1 MLKNE
6 EKFGDSMFRN
16 KKLDQ
21 QIILKLNFFEIWTQ
35 DFQII
40 HLIIA
45 INQLPIYINLLKG
58 KQKMMNFLDLLFDHW

>member
-1 MLKNE
+1 MLKYK
-6 EKFGDSMFRN
+6 EKFGNSMFRN

-21 QIILKLNFFEIWTQ
+21 QIILKLNFFEIRTQ

-45 INQLPIYINLLKG
+45 IYQLPIHINLLESN
-58 KQKMMNFLDLLFDHW
+58 QKMMNFLDLLFDL